1 MKLLQKTS
9 RVYFVVSAFLLLV
22 TGVLLYFFLT
32 TIIEEETKEQL
43 LANEM
48 RIASRLSHHQPT
60 TQLAPVIEITKLEKV
75 LLENISI
82 VDTTLFDDKEQE
94 FERFLQVSSIR
105 NVNGTSY
112 RIILRQMMEEP
123 IGYIGSIGLALGIT
137 FLFLLL
143 STTFINRLVFSK
155 LWQPFYNSL
164 AALINFSVNQP
175 KTLKLDK
182 SDIAEFEEL
191 NAAILTLT
199 EKTRQDYR
207 VLKEF
212 TENASHE
219 MQTPLA
225 VIQTKLDELLQT
237 PSLTE
242 SQAGQI
248 RVAVSSV
255 QKLTRLNHALILLTK
270 IENQQF
276 QHKELINVSQVISEH
291 LKQLE
296 DFIQAKNLKVEFE
309 TTARITVNSD
319 PALVEMLV
327 SNLLS
332 NAIKYNLPG
341 GEINILLTANSLE
354 IANTGESLLIAP
366 ELLFDRFSKANQTTA
381 SLGLGLA
388 IVKSICDQQGW
399 KITYNADKNLH
410 RIKVNF
416 REENTG

>member
-9 RVYFVVSAFLLLV
+9 RVYFMVSAFLLLV

-32 TIIEEETKEQL
+32 TIIEAETKEQL

-75 LLENISI
+75 LPENIAI
-82 VDTTLFDDKEQE
+82 IDTTLFDDKEQE
-94 FERFLQVSSIR
+94 FERFLQVTSIR
-105 NVNGTSY
+105 NIRGVGY
-112 RIILRQMMEEP
+112 RIILRQMIEEP

-164 AALINFSVNQP
+164 AALNSFSVNQSKP
-175 KTLKLDK
+175 LKLDK

-191 NAAILTLT
+191 NAAVLTLT
-199 EKTRQDYR
+199 DKTRHDYR

-248 RVAVSSV
+248 RVAVSAV

-276 QHKELINVSQVISEH
+276 QQKETINVSQVISGH

-296 DFIQAKNLKVEFE
+296 DFIQAKTLQVEFE
-309 TTARITVNSD
+309 SAASLTVNSD

-332 NAIKYNLPG
+332 NSIKYNLPG
-341 GEINILLTANSLE
+341 GQIHILIAADSLE
-354 IANTGESLLIAP
+354 ISNTGESLHVAP
-366 ELLFDRFSKANQTTA
+366 ETLFDRFSKANQSSA

-388 IVKSICDQQGW
+388 LVKSICEQQGW
-399 KITYNADKNLH
+399 HIRYEIEAGLH
-410 RIKVNF
+410 TFTVNF
-416 REENTG
+416 